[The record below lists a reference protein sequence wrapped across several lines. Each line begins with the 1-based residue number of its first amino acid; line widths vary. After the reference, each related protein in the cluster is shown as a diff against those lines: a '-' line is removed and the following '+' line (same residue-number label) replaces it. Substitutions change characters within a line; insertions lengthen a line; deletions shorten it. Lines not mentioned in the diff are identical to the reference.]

1 MGWWLAPS
9 YHTEPFKPAG
19 AIDSKRGEHLSDV
32 YLVYR
37 RQVPTLTPISVILR
51 M

>member
-1 MGWWLAPS
+1 LGWWLAPS

-19 AIDSKRGEHLSDV
+19 AIDSKRGEHVSEV

-37 RQVPTLTPISVILR
+37 RRAPALIPIAAMLR
-51 M
+51 R